1 MQTLPNSNATLPTP
15 DECEVELDRQM
26 HAAIDWMLR
35 LDPAQATAADY
46 LAFNAWLQA
55 DPRHAQIWQSVSG
68 LLHQA
73 PRGGQVAQGAGS
85 RPARAPAEAGHLPRR
100 TVVRGTLG
108 LLLFGMG
115 GAALYDR
122 FTPVQGLITD
132 RHTATGER
140 RTLVLPDGSRLT
152 LAPRTAVDIAFAGQQ
167 RRIRLHQGSLS
178 VAVGPDPRRPLI
190 VATAEGEVRAFG
202 ARFSARQEDGRSL
215 ISVQQHSVRL
225 DTRGGYR
232 AQLEAG
238 KAAWLAGNTLMA
250 AEPSLWTR
258 SDWAAGVI
266 EVRDEPLARV
276 IEALKP
282 YRRGILRT
290 SEAVAQMR
298 VSGSF
303 VLDSSD
309 SALQALGQSLPIEVR
324 RYGDLLTLID
334 RR

>member
-1 MQTLPNSNATLPTP
+1 MQTLSHSNATLTTP
-15 DECEVELDRQM
+15 VESEVELDRQM

-35 LDPAQATAADY
+35 LDPDQATAEDY
-46 LAFNAWLQA
+46 LAFNAWLQG
-55 DPRHAQIWQSVSG
+55 DPRHVQIWQQVSG
-68 LLHQA
+68 LLQPPPKDLHTG
-73 PRGGQVAQGAGS
+73 PRACP
-85 RPARAPAEAGHLPRR
+85 RPSRAPVEAGKLPRR

-122 FTPVQGLITD
+122 FTPLQGLITD

-152 LAPRTAVDIAFAGQQ
+152 LAPRTAVDIAFDGQQ

-178 VAVGPDPRRPLI
+178 VEIGPDPRRPLI
-190 VATAEGEVRAFG
+190 LATAEGEVRAFG
-202 ARFSARQEDGRSL
+202 ARFNARQEDGRSL

-266 EVRDEPLARV
+266 EVRDEPLVRV

-282 YRRGILRT
+282 YRRGILRV

-303 VLDSSD
+303 ALDSSD
-309 SALQALGQSLPIEVR
+309 SALQALGQSLPIEIK
-324 RYGDLLTLID
+324 RYGALLTLID